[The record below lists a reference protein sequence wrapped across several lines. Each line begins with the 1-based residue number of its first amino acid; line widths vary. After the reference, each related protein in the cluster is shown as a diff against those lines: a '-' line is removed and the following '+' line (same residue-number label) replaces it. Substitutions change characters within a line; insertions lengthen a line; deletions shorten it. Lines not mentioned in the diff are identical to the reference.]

1 MSKQLQKEQEL
12 PSENHYQRI
21 QVVDVLRGFAL
32 FGILLI
38 HSLQKFLNHTT
49 MGLLE
54 LGPKNKFVKSSVEFL
69 IEDKFFIIFSFLF
82 GWSFYVMYQ
91 SAIRK
96 QIPFIRLYIWRL
108 VVLLAIGT
116 FHTLFFD
123 SDILQVYAVIGL
135 ILIFCRDFT
144 SRTILVLSILLF
156 LGSIPCI
163 IFREE
168 IWGAIISMKNFGI
181 PLPNK
186 LGYYIFTGRLFTTSS
201 MFVLGLYAGK
211 INLFSN
217 IYAKQNL
224 LKKVVVFSCC
234 IFLTTLT
241 ILTLSKSAIDFP
253 GYSADKILQ
262 VICFALQNISLSCLY
277 VSALTLL
284 YYQTKLVKSLR
295 WLIPLGRIGLSAYLM
310 QSIFF
315 QLYYNLYDG
324 MEMGLPGAMAITLLF
339 FFGQIFFANL
349 WLSRF
354 RFGPVEW
361 IWRSLTS
368 LIAPSK

>member
-1 MSKQLQKEQEL
+1 MTKKLQTEQESL
-12 PSENHYQRI
+12 IENQYQRI

-54 LGPKNKFVKSSVEFL
+54 LGPKNKFVKNSLEFL
-69 IEDKFFIIFSFLF
+69 VEDKFFIIFSFLF

-96 QIPFIRLYIWRL
+96 KIPFIRLYIWRL
-108 VVLLAIGT
+108 VILLAIGT

-135 ILIFCRDFT
+135 ILVFCRDFT
-144 SRTILVLSILLF
+144 SRTMLAISILLF
-156 LGSIPCI
+156 LGSVPCI

-168 IWGAIISMKNFGI
+168 FWSAIISMKNVGI

-217 IYAKQNL
+217 ISAKQNL
-224 LKKVVVFSCC
+224 LKKVVLCSCSVFL
-234 IFLTTLT
+234 IT
-241 ILTLSKSAIDFP
+241 ITVLTLSKSAIDLP

-262 VICFALQNISLSCLY
+262 VLLFALQNISLSCLY

-284 YYQTKLVKSLR
+284 YYQTKLVKSLS

-310 QSIFF
+310 QSLFF
-315 QLYYNLYDG
+315 QLYYNVYDG
-324 MEMGLPGAMAITLLF
+324 MEMGLPGAMAVTLLF
-339 FFGQIFFANL
+339 FFGQIFFANI

-368 LIAPSK
+368 LVSPPK

>member
-1 MSKQLQKEQEL
+1 
-12 PSENHYQRI
+12 
-21 QVVDVLRGFAL
+21 
-32 FGILLI
+32 
-38 HSLQKFLNHTT
+38 
-49 MGLLE
+49 
-54 LGPKNKFVKSSVEFL
+54 
-69 IEDKFFIIFSFLF
+69 
-82 GWSFYVMYQ
+82 MYQ
-91 SAIRK
+91 SAIHK
-96 QIPFIRLYIWRL
+96 KIPFIRLYIWRL
-108 VVLLAIGT
+108 IILLAIGT

-135 ILIFCRDFT
+135 ILIFCRDFS
-144 SRTILVLSILLF
+144 SRNILALSILLF

-168 IWGAIISMKNFGI
+168 LWSAIISIKSMGI

-211 INLFSN
+211 INLFSY
-217 IYAKQNL
+217 ISAKQNL
-224 LKKVVVFSCC
+224 LKKVVLFSCC
-234 IFLTTLT
+234 IFLITVTV
-241 ILTLSKSAIDFP
+241 LTLSKSAIDLP
-253 GYSADKILQ
+253 GYSSDKILQ

-284 YYQTKLVKSLR
+284 YYQTRMVKSLS

-324 MEMGLPGAMAITLLF
+324 MEMGLPGAMTITLLF

-361 IWRSLTS
+361 IWRSLTA
-368 LIAPSK
+368 LITPSK